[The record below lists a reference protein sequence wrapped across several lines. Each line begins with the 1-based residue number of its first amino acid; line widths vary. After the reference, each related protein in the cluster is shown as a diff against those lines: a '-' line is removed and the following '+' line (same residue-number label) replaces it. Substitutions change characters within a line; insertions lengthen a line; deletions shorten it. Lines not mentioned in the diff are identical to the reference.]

1 MFKIHMRLISM
12 FNEFISTV
20 YHLVING
27 RWTELQQYFNLIK
40 DILSAPH
47 AEIIPGIPQNKG

>member
-1 MFKIHMRLISM
+1 M

-27 RWTELQQYFNLIK
+27 RWQELKDYFSLIK
-40 DILSAPH
+40 EILTTNTAV
-47 AEIIPGIPQNKG
+47 ITPGIPQNKE

>member
-1 MFKIHMRLISM
+1 M

-27 RWTELQQYFNLIK
+27 RWTELKDYLSLIK
-40 DILSAPH
+40 EILAKPI
-47 AEIIPGIPQNKG
+47 AIITPGIPQNKG

>member
-1 MFKIHMRLISM
+1 M

-27 RWTELQQYFNLIK
+27 RWGELKDYFKLIG
-40 DILSAPH
+40 DVLAAPK
-47 AEIIPGIPQNKG
+47 AIITPGIPQNK